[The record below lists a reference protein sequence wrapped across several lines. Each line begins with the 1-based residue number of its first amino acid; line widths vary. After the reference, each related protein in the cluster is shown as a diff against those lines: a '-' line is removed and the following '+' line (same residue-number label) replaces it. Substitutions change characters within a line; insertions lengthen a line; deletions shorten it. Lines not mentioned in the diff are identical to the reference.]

1 MTGKEKAAY
10 LSRYKKLERHLD
22 QKVEELARWR
32 SRAEKVTPP
41 LLGAGDRQTGD
52 RVAFAVE
59 KIIDIEEE
67 IAADMAQ
74 ISGVRRGDQG
84 GHRGGGRRRFAD
96 TFVLPVHRRLYL
108 GTDRSAH
115 VLQLPLGV
123 AAARS
128 GAGTSGHTRPH
139 RQVLN
144 CKLQGQPNGTG
155 HTSSG
160 TAGRKDR

>member
-74 ISGVRRGDQG
+74 ISGVREGIRAAIAAVD
-84 GHRGGGRRRFAD
+84 D
-96 TFVLPVHRRLYL
+96 
-108 GTDRSAH
+108 D
-115 VLQLPLGV
+115 VLQTLLYYRYIDGCTWEQI
-123 AAARS
+123 AARMS
-128 GAGTSGHTRPH
+128 YNYRWVLRLHDRALEQVATPGHI
-139 RQVLN
+139 
-144 CKLQGQPNGTG
+144 
-155 HTSSG
+155 
-160 TAGRKDR
+160 DRC